1 MRSSDATNEED
12 GMSDDA
18 RVNYETREDGRV
30 AVVSMARV
38 RYRNA
43 LSPQMMAELES
54 AFDRAVDDDDV
65 RVIVLRGE
73 GPSFSAGHDLGSS
86 DMGDR
91 AERDA
96 APMAEKYNRNRALDP
111 DPLLRFR
118 AIPKPTIAMVQGHC
132 IYAAWML
139 ASSMDV
145 IFAAKDAQFLATNFQ
160 YFSVPWDIGAR
171 RAKHLLFENRFI
183 DGNEALELG
192 FVQEAHP
199 ADRLEEETIGYAS
212 RVAEMDPFQL
222 QMMKHS
228 INQMQEIQGF
238 TAHIMSSHSDRMVR
252 GANAVQ
258 ATVKSDESESGRHLY
273 LNVERARSRRQDG

>member
-1 MRSSDATNEED
+1 
-12 GMSDDA
+12 
-18 RVNYETREDGRV
+18 
-30 AVVSMARV
+30 
-38 RYRNA
+38 
-43 LSPQMMAELES
+43 
-54 AFDRAVDDDDV
+54 
-65 RVIVLRGE
+65 
-73 GPSFSAGHDLGSS
+73 
-86 DMGDR
+86 MGDR
-91 AERDA
+91 DEREA
-96 APMAEKYNRNRALDP
+96 APMAVKYNNNRALDP

-118 AIPKPTIAMVQGHC
+118 ALPKPTIAMVHGHC

-145 IFAAKDAQFLATNFQ
+145 IFASEDAQFLATNFQ

-171 RAKHLLFENRFI
+171 RAKHLLF
-183 DGNEALELG
+183 GNQFLSGSEAMEIG

-199 ADRLEEETIGYAS
+199 AERLEAETMAYAS

-258 ATVKSDESESGRHLY
+258 ATVKSEESESGRHLY
-273 LNVERARSRRQDG
+273 LNVERARSRRQDS